1 MGSTHKE
8 SAPHAQYIS
17 NEDVKLITLDSVF
30 NNYVRTND
38 EVLVKKDV
46 QGYEERVLMGG
57 GQLIALKKFSNKD

>member
-57 GQLIALKKFSNKD
+57 WAIDSIKKV